1 MTDKP
6 TKPRRDL
13 RARLGKTITPKSEG
27 SAATPPAAVGGAAA
41 AAEAAPAPRAVKAP
55 GVKPPVGLATP
66 PPAIAA
72 PPFGGTSEV
81 AAPPFAR
88 QSAPPEPEGPVD
100 PFGAASAPAAPQQ
113 VVRLEFDDK
122 LVTDQEVGKTAKTR
136 VILVAVV
143 TLLVGC
149 GVGWG
154 IGQLLAQRALFAR
167 TVADAEAVYGKVNTA
182 SERML
187 EVQRHLNTLA
197 NAAAG
202 NAPMGV
208 DPTVDYDTIT
218 ALRAIEKP
226 FDATAFTNRNYNAL
240 GGDTVNNLF
249 SYVMNIERVWQEI
262 QRLAGETLPQERREA
277 LDSSAADAN
286 AGVARFGAVL
296 LRNEESGELQANLGF
311 ATAPHPNEEGQTR
324 IGIRSHRGGRAFDLT
339 PYTGA
344 AEQEIGT
351 DPVYV
356 VMVNNEQSG
365 GVLREQTSAF
375 IRYRNHLTELK
386 ALVDQTVQTQ
396 GALLTS
402 IGTSITQAGGDLN
415 RAAADNASAAE

>member
-1 MTDKP
+1 MSDKP

-13 RARLGKTITPKSEG
+13 RARLGKTITPKTQG
-27 SAATPPAAVGGAAA
+27 GAPTPPAVGGAA
-41 AAEAAPAPRAVKAP
+41 AAEAAPAPKMKAP
-55 GVKPPVGLATP
+55 GVRPPAGLATP

-72 PPFGGTSEV
+72 PPFAATSDV
-81 AAPPFAR
+81 APPPFA
-88 QSAPPEPEGPVD
+88 QVGAPEPEGPVD
-100 PFGAASAPAAPQQ
+100 PFGAASGPSEPQQ

-154 IGQLLAQRALFAR
+154 IGQLLAQRALFQR
-167 TVADAEAVYGKVNTA
+167 TVLDAEAVYGKVNTA

-187 EVQRHLNTLA
+187 EVQRHLNALA
-197 NAAAG
+197 NAATG
-202 NAPMGV
+202 NPAMGE
-208 DPTVDYDTIT
+208 DPRVDYDTIT

-262 QRLAGETLPQERREA
+262 QRLAGETLPENRREA
-277 LDSSAADAN
+277 LNSSAADSTS
-286 AGVARFGAVL
+286 GVARFGAVL
-296 LRNEESGELQANLGF
+296 IRNEDTGMIEANLGF
-311 ATAPHPNEEGQTR
+311 ADAVRNNAEGQPR
-324 IGIRSHRGGRAFDLT
+324 IPLRSHRGGQAFELT
-339 PYTGA
+339 PFVGG
-344 AEQEIGT
+344 EGQEIGT
-351 DPVYV
+351 EPTFV
-356 VMVNNEQSG
+356 VVINNERSS
-365 GVLREQTSAF
+365 GVLREQSSAF
-375 IRYRNHLTELK
+375 IRYRNHVNELK

-402 IGTSITQAGGDLN
+402 IGTAITQSGGDLN
-415 RAAADNASAAE
+415 RAASSGGGGGE